1 MANLSYRW
9 IPHTAFFLV
18 TLVVVLL
25 LLRHVS
31 SAQGSPR
38 VQYRVLY
45 SLPLDNNAKLEA
57 QLNAYGEAG
66 WELVLVDIGNVT
78 APARRLI
85 LKRVELPERCELD
98 NKMWQG
104 R

>member
-9 IPHTAFFLV
+9 ITHLTFFLV
-18 TLVVVLL
+18 ALVVALL

-31 SAQGSPR
+31 SAQGASR
-38 VQYRVLY
+38 VQYRVVD

-57 QLNAYGEAG
+57 QLNEYGQGG

-78 APARRLI
+78 APARRFI
-85 LKRVELPERCELD
+85 LKRVELP
-98 NKMWQG
+98 
-104 R
+104 

>member
-9 IPHTAFFLV
+9 ITHLTFFLV
-18 TLVVVLL
+18 MLVAAFL

-31 SAQGSPR
+31 LAQGTLR
-38 VQYRVLY
+38 VEYRVVD

-57 QLNAYGEAG
+57 QLNEYGQGG

-78 APARRLI
+78 APARRFI
-85 LKRVELPERCELD
+85 LKRVTLP
-98 NKMWQG
+98 
-104 R
+104 